1 MFSCTKIFSEKEE
14 CDIVDTMYK
23 LMCDYID
30 ENPTKISEPDFN
42 DEMMS
47 RSYLSVRVASGM
59 IFFLEETKKWT
70 TRLKN

>member
-23 LMCDYID
+23 LMCDYFD

-42 DEMMS
+42 DEMICDVMS
-47 RSYLSVRVASGM
+47 AGTGSTGALTRSPVLGLSP
-59 IFFLEETKKWT
+59 
-70 TRLKN
+70 